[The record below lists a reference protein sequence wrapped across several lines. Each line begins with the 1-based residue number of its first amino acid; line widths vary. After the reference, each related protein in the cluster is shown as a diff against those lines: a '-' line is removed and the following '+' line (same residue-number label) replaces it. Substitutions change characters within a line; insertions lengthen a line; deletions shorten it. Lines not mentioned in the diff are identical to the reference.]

1 MRISYSSLENFKNCP
16 LKYKYSEIDKIKE
29 PKTKEAIFGNYIHR
43 VLKWFYQQ
51 DPHFPPLEG
60 LLEYYYNHW
69 PASAKAST
77 SALRATA
84 DKTAGEPKKEEGFT
98 WQNEQEEKD
107 YFQEGMRILE
117 EYYKKNFP
125 PKSMIMDLETRF
137 EAVIDET
144 PDEPGGKHILT
155 GVIDRIDKLADGTME
170 IIDYK
175 TGKRVPSQNDVDTN
189 LQLSIYALG
198 LQRKWPKIKLEDLRL
213 SLYFLKFGEKIE
225 TQKTQEDIDNT
236 QKKIIDLIHQIQNST
251 FEPKSSPLCN
261 WCGYR
266 PLCPIWKHFYE
277 NGSEKEFNGINIEEK
292 IDEYFK
298 LREDKDKIEGKLKEL
313 KNLIEVYSHQKGL
326 KRVFGNNGYF
336 NQEVTNKISFDK
348 NQLKAVLEPLG
359 KWEEILAIDAKKL
372 QKILKEIPPE
382 AREEIEKA
390 KKVEKEYQYLEANHT
405 TKKELK
411 EELH

>member
-29 PKTKEAIFGNYIHR
+29 PKTKEAIFGNYIHQ

-51 DPHFPPLEG
+51 DPHFPTLEG

-69 PASAKAST
+69 PTSTGKPQKEKAY
-77 SALRATA
+77 LRSQ
-84 DKTAGEPKKEEGFT
+84 GFS
-98 WQNEQEEKD
+98 WQDEHEEKD

-125 PKSMIMDLETRF
+125 PKSIIMDLETKF
-137 EAVIDET
+137 EAVVDET
-144 PDEPGGKHILT
+144 PNEPGGKHILT
-155 GVIDRIDKLADGTME
+155 GVIDRIDKLPDDTIE

-175 TGKRVPSQNDVDTN
+175 TGKRIPSQNDVDTN

-198 LQRKWPKIKLEDLRL
+198 LQRKWPKIKLENLRL

-225 TQKTQEDIDNT
+225 TSKTQEDIIKT
-236 QKKIIDLIHQIQNST
+236 QEKIIDLIHQIQKSS

-266 PLCPIWKHFYE
+266 PLCPLWRHLYE
-277 NGSEKEFNGINIEEK
+277 DTLAKELNGINIEQK

-298 LREDKDKIEGKLKEL
+298 LREEKEKLDSQLKEL
-313 KNLIEVYSHQKGL
+313 KNIIELYSRQKGL
-326 KRVFGNNGYF
+326 KRVFGNNGSF
-336 NQEVTNKISFDK
+336 NQEVNHKISFDK
-348 NQLKAVLEPLG
+348 NKLKEILEPLG
-359 KWEEILAIDAKKL
+359 KWDEILAIDPKKL
-372 QKILKEIPPE
+372 QKVMKEIPPE
-382 AREEIEKA
+382 LREEIEKI
-390 KKVEKEYQYLEANHT
+390 KKIEKSYQYLEADNKS
-405 TKKELK
+405 KKDWE

>member
-1 MRISYSSLENFKNCP
+1 MRISYSSLENFKQCP
-16 LKYKYSEIDKIKE
+16 LKYKFANIDKIKE
-29 PKTKEAIFGNYIHR
+29 SKSKEAIFGNYIHQ

-51 DPHFPPLEG
+51 DPRFPTLEG

-69 PASAKAST
+69 P
-77 SALRATA
+77 
-84 DKTAGEPKKEEGFT
+84 KKEEGFI
-98 WQNEQEEKD
+98 WQDEHEEKD

-117 EYYKKNFP
+117 DYYKNNFP

-155 GVIDRIDKLADGTME
+155 GVIDRIDKLPDGTME

-175 TGKRVPSQNDVDTN
+175 TGKRMPSQNDVNTN

-213 SLYFLKFGEKIE
+213 SLYFLKFNEKIE
-225 TQKTQEDIDNT
+225 TKKSQEDIENT
-236 QKKIIDLIHQIQNST
+236 QKKIIDLIHQIQKSS

-266 PLCPIWKHFYE
+266 LLCPVWKHFYE
-277 NGSEKEFNGINIEEK
+277 NGSEKKFNEINIEEK

-298 LREDKDKIEGKLKEL
+298 LREEEEKIEGKLKEL
-313 KNLIEVYSHQKGL
+313 KNLIEVYSHQQGL
-326 KRVFGNNGYF
+326 ERVFGNNGYF

-348 NQLKAVLEPLG
+348 NKLKAILEPLG

-372 QKILKEIPPE
+372 QKIIKEIPPK
-382 AREEIEKA
+382 AREEVEKT
-390 KKVEKEYQYLEANHT
+390 KKVEKGYKYLEANNT
-405 TKKELK
+405 TKKEL
-411 EELH
+411 EEEFH

>member
-16 LKYKYSEIDKIKE
+16 LKYKFSEIDKIKE
-29 PKTKEAIFGNYIHR
+29 PKTKEAIFGNYLHQ

-51 DPHFPPLEG
+51 DPHFPTLEG
-60 LLEYYYNHW
+60 LLGYYYNHW
-69 PASAKAST
+69 PTSTKAST
-77 SALRATA
+77 
-84 DKTAGEPKKEEGFT
+84 GESKKEEGFT
-98 WQNEQEEKD
+98 WQDEQEEKD
-107 YFQEGMRILE
+107 YFQEGMRMLE

-137 EAVIDET
+137 EAVVDET
-144 PDEPGGKHILT
+144 PDKPGGKHILT
-155 GVIDRIDKLADGTME
+155 GVIDRIDKLPDGTIE

-225 TQKTQEDIDNT
+225 TTKTQEDIIKT
-236 QKKIIDLIHQIQNST
+236 QEKIIDLIHQIQTSS
-251 FEPKSSPLCN
+251 FEPKPSALCN

-266 PLCPIWKHFYE
+266 PLCPVWRHFYE
-277 NGSEKEFNGINIEEK
+277 NGRDMEFNGINIEEK

-298 LREDKDKIEGKLKEL
+298 LREDKDKIEEKLKEL
-313 KNLIEVYSHQKGL
+313 KNLIEVYSRQKGL
-326 KRVFGNNGYF
+326 KRVFGNNGSF

-348 NQLKAVLEPLG
+348 NKLKEILEPLG
-359 KWEEILAIDAKKL
+359 KWDEILAIDPKKL
-372 QKILKEIPPE
+372 QKIIKEIPPE
-382 AREEIEKA
+382 AREEIEKI
-390 KKVEKEYQYLEANHT
+390 KKIEKSYEYLEADPKS
-405 TKKELK
+405 KKDWE

>member
-1 MRISYSSLENFKNCP
+1 MRISYSSLENFENCP

-51 DPHFPPLEG
+51 DPHFPTLEG

-69 PASAKAST
+69 PASNKA
-77 SALRATA
+77 AT
-84 DKTAGEPKKEEGFT
+84 GESKKEERFA
-98 WQNEQEEKD
+98 WQDEHEEKD
-107 YFQEGMRILE
+107 FFQEGMRILE

-155 GVIDRIDKLADGTME
+155 GVIDRIDKLPNGTME

-175 TGKRVPSQNDVDTN
+175 TGKRMPSQNDVDSN

-198 LQRKWPKIKLEDLRL
+198 LKRKWPKIKLEDLRL

-225 TQKTQEDIDNT
+225 TTKTDQDLEGT
-236 QKKIIDLIHQIQNST
+236 QKKIIGLIHKIQTSS
-251 FEPKSSPLCN
+251 FEPKTSPLCN

-266 PLCPIWKHFYE
+266 PICPVWRHFYE
-277 NGSEKEFNGINIEEK
+277 NGSDKEFNGINIEEK

-298 LREDKDKIEGKLKEL
+298 LKSDKEQLDDRLKEL
-313 KNLIEVYSHQKGL
+313 KNTIEIYSRQKGL
-326 KRVFGNNGYF
+326 KRVFGTNGSF
-336 NQEVTNKISFDK
+336 NQEVSHKISFDK
-348 NQLKAVLEPLG
+348 NKLKELLEPLG
-359 KWEEILAIDAKKL
+359 KWEEILAIDPKKL
-372 QKILKEIPPE
+372 QKVLKEIPPDV
-382 AREEIEKA
+382 REEIEKA
-390 KKVEKEYQYLEANHT
+390 KKIEKAYEYLEANEKS
-405 TKKELK
+405 KKDW
-411 EELH
+411 EEDLH